1 MKKSISVLLTTGLVF
16 VTLFS
21 GCSNKTTAVVVS
33 PSEPTT
39 APTEQPSET
48 EPVVV
53 EPEIEP
59 VTITLTAVGDM
70 LMHAGVSTPGKQA
83 DGTYVYDYLFA
94 NVKDK
99 IESADIAIVNEEVM
113 FGGDHLGNIGYP
125 CFNVNSALG
134 TGMVNAGFDVV
145 LFATNHTRDQH
156 ISGIQNTLNFWK
168 EKHPDTTILGIHEDE
183 ASYNSIT
190 VKDVK
195 GIKIAMLNYTYDLNG
210 FKLGEGE
217 QHYVDLMD
225 EAHKDKIKSDLE
237 RAEQMADIVI
247 VFPHWGSE
255 YVLEETESEQQWAQF
270 FCENGADLIIATHP
284 HVIQPVKWVE
294 SENGNKA
301 LVYYSLGNFVS
312 LQNRNYTM
320 LGGMA
325 QVSIT
330 KDKTGTYVSAYDMDF
345 LVTHY
350 NLNRSHVTTYFLD
363 DYTDEL
369 AKQHAVVVKPEPKLD
384 WVNKQ
389 YPFTVN
395 DLKKL
400 AEKVCPDLADYEDE
414 IQ

>member
-1 MKKSISVLLTTGLVF
+1 MKKSISVLLTAGLIF
-16 VTLFS
+16 ITLFS
-21 GCSNKTTAVVVS
+21 GCAKQTTAVVVS
-33 PSEPTT
+33 PSDSTT
-39 APTEQPSET
+39 TPSEQPSET
-48 EPVVV
+48 VPVVV

-59 VTITLTAVGDM
+59 VTITLTAIGDM
-70 LMHAGVSTPGKQA
+70 LMHQGVSIPGKQA

-99 IESADIAIVNEEVM
+99 IEAADVAIVNEEVM
-113 FGGDHLGNIGYP
+113 FGGDHLGNLGYP

-134 TGMVNAGFDVV
+134 TGLVNAGFDVV

-190 VKDVK
+190 VLDIK
-195 GIKIAMLNYTYDLNG
+195 GIKVAMLNYTYDLNG

-217 QHYVDLMD
+217 KHYVDLMD

-237 RAEQMADIVI
+237 RAEQMADIVV
-247 VFPHWGSE
+247 VFPHWGTE

-270 FCENGADLIIATHP
+270 FCENGADLIIGTHP
-284 HVIQPVKWVE
+284 HVIQPVKWIE

-312 LQNRNYTM
+312 CQPRNYTM

-325 QVSIT
+325 HVSIT

-345 LVTHY
+345 VFTHY
-350 NLNRSHVTTYFLD
+350 NVSRSHVTTYFLD

-369 AKQHAVVVKPEPKLD
+369 MKQHALVLTPTASLN
-384 WVNKQ
+384 WINKQ
-389 YPFTVN
+389 YPMTVK
-395 DLKKL
+395 DMKKL
-400 AEKVCPDLADYEDE
+400 AERVCPELAEYEDIE
-414 IQ
+414 

>member
-1 MKKSISVLLTTGLVF
+1 MKKIISVLLLTGLVF
-16 VTLFS
+16 VTLS
-21 GCSNKTTAVVVS
+21 GCDNTTSAVVVT
-33 PSEPTT
+33 PDITDPVL
-39 APTEQPSET
+39 PTEPVET

-70 LMHAGVSTPGKQA
+70 LMHQGVSVPGLQK
-83 DGTYVYDYLFA
+83 DGTYVYDYLFEH
-94 NVKDK
+94 VKEK
-99 IESADIAIVNEEVM
+99 IVAADVAIVNEEVM
-113 FGGDHLGNIGYP
+113 FGGDHLGNLGFP

-134 TGMVNAGFDVV
+134 TGLVDAGFDVV

-168 EKHPDTTILGIHEDE
+168 LKHPDTTILGIHEDE

-190 VKDVK
+190 VLDIK
-195 GIKIAMLNYTYDLNG
+195 GIKVAMLNYTYGLNG
-210 FKLGEGE
+210 FILKEGE
-217 QHYVDLMD
+217 KHYVDLML
-225 EAHKDKIKSDLE
+225 EENKEKIKSDLN

-247 VFPHWGSE
+247 VFPHWGDE
-255 YVLEETESEQQWAQF
+255 YVLEETQAEQEWAQF
-270 FCENGADLIIATHP
+270 FCENGADLIIGTHP

-294 SENGNKA
+294 SSNGNKA

-312 LQNRNYTM
+312 CQPRNYTM

-345 LVTHY
+345 LFTHY
-350 NLNRSHVTTYFLD
+350 NVSRSHVTTYFLD

-369 AKQHAVVVKPEPKLD
+369 MKEHALVLTPTESLNWINKQHPMTVKD
-384 WVNKQ
+384 M
-389 YPFTVN
+389 
-395 DLKKL
+395 KKL
-400 AEKVCPDLADYEDE
+400 AERVCPELADYEDIE
-414 IQ
+414 

>member
-1 MKKSISVLLTTGLVF
+1 MKKIISVLLLTGLVIA
-16 VTLFS
+16 TLS
-21 GCSNKTTAVVVS
+21 GCNDTTSAVVVT
-33 PSEPTT
+33 PDITNPVL
-39 APTEQPSET
+39 PTEPVET

-59 VTITLTAVGDM
+59 VTITLTAIGDM
-70 LMHAGVSTPGKQA
+70 LMHQGVSVPGLQK
-83 DGTYVYDYLFA
+83 DGTYVYDYLFE

-99 IESADIAIVNEEVM
+99 IEAADVAIVNEEVM
-113 FGGDHLGNIGYP
+113 FGGDHLGNLGYP

-134 TGMVNAGFDVV
+134 TGLVNAGFDVV

-168 EKHPDTTILGIHEDE
+168 LKHPDTTILGIHEDE

-190 VKDVK
+190 VLYIK
-195 GIKIAMLNYTYDLNG
+195 GIKVAMLNYTYDLNG

-217 QHYVDLMD
+217 KHYVDLMD

-237 RAEQMADIVI
+237 RAEQMADIVV
-247 VFPHWGSE
+247 VFPHWGTE

-270 FCENGADLIIATHP
+270 FCENGADLIIGTHP

-294 SENGNKA
+294 SSNGNKA

-312 LQNRNYTM
+312 CQPRNYTM

-345 LVTHY
+345 VFTHY
-350 NLNRSHVTTYFLD
+350 NVSRSHVTTYFLD

-369 AKQHAVVVKPEPKLD
+369 MKEHALVLTPTASLN
-384 WVNKQ
+384 WINKQ
-389 YPFTVN
+389 YPMTVK
-395 DLKKL
+395 DMKKL
-400 AEKVCPDLADYEDE
+400 AEQVCPELADYENIE
-414 IQ
+414 